1 MQIIPRHVHHVELG
15 MTTHVQEQL
24 KNSKQKEIH
33 HRICRKEKNEIKEEV
48 LGIKYLTNKEA

>member
-1 MQIIPRHVHHVELG
+1 VELG
-15 MTTHVQEQL
+15 LTTHVQEL

-33 HRICRKEKNEIKEEV
+33 HRISRMEKNEIKEEV